1 MNTKLKKMVFLFGI
15 LFTVACSN
23 EAVDSFRMS
32 DVEVNLSSQILTRVS
47 GNLWGVG
54 DAVGVYMYKYGEQ
67 LSDASVYE
75 KSVNCKYITDANGGM
90 SPDTDLDKLYYPL
103 SENVSFIAYYPFGNV
118 ENYSVSLDV
127 RQQNNPSMIDFL
139 YSDNIENVT
148 ATTTVQQ
155 LTFAHQLSKV
165 LFDIKA
171 GSGISETELDG
182 VTVSVRNATSNA
194 NFSLV
199 DGSITLGTQKQEM
212 KLPVTYSEAIA
223 HAEGIMIPQSCDKIS
238 FIISLQSG
246 KSFFYALEENSQWES
261 GKKYTYEITLT
272 DNMANA
278 SFSAIISDWVDGV
291 SGGITDTT
299 IPEVWDGE
307 TVNTDWY
314 TDDATTF
321 SLYQPADLAGLVK
334 LVNEGC
340 SFEGKSISLF
350 VDLDMNNKPWTPIG
364 ISDNTSFKGTFNGN
378 YSHIKNLNPVLSDN
392 VSVAGLFGVSNGVIR
407 QVIVSGDF
415 NVSCDKFSTLYV
427 GGVCGINK
435 GTIQN
440 CRSYVDVEA
449 GMNYESETM
458 TNAYVGGIV
467 GDLLGTI
474 SSCQNYGAI
483 TAENV
488 NTNEKAYLHIGGI
501 SGGASDKA
509 SISDCENMRN
519 LIGRNGNVRMG
530 GIVAIA
536 SGQSVLVG
544 GCSNYGNVTIQTSH
558 NEAAGGGIVGKNSKA
573 KVKDV
578 INKGIVNVTL
588 SAGTKAYGGGV
599 VAMNDSSAMVLS
611 GENYGNV
618 IVVGSMADESNVAAG
633 GIVGYNGNSASVH
646 KSTNYASSSAS
657 NAKSCFSGGITGYND
672 VEDEANAY
680 TYDCCSNEGL
690 PVRWIGNADA
700 TDDLITT
707 TGHTDE

>member
-1 MNTKLKKMVFLFGI
+1 MKKAKEMMLLLGFI
-15 LFTVACSN
+15 SIVACSN
-23 EAVDSFRMS
+23 EDVDSFKMS
-32 DVEVNLSSQILTRVS
+32 DVEVNLSSQVLTRLS
-47 GNLWGVG
+47 GNQWETS
-54 DAVGVYMYKYGEQ
+54 DAIGVYMYKYGEQ

-75 KSVNCKYITDANGGM
+75 KSANCKYITDVDGKL
-90 SPDTDLDKLYYPL
+90 SPNTDLDKLYYPL
-103 SENVSFIAYYPFGNV
+103 SENVNFIAYYPFGNV

-127 RQQNNPSMIDFL
+127 RQQNNPSLIDFL
-139 YSDNIENVT
+139 YSNNIENVT
-148 ATTTVQQ
+148 ATTAVQQ
-155 LTFAHQLSKV
+155 LTFSHQLSKV
-165 LFDIKA
+165 MIDIKA
-171 GSGISETELDG
+171 GSGISETELNTI
-182 VTVSVRNATSNA
+182 TVGIRNATSNA

-199 DGSITLGTQKQEM
+199 NGSITLGTQKQEM
-212 KLPVTYSEAIA
+212 KLPVIFSEGIA
-223 HAEGIMIPQSCDKIS
+223 HAEGIMIPQLCDNVS
-238 FIISLQSG
+238 LVVTLQSG
-246 KSFFYALEENSQWES
+246 RSFFFTLENDFEWES

-272 DNMANA
+272 DNMVNA
-278 SFSAIISDWVDGV
+278 SFSAKISDWIDGV

-299 IPEVWDGE
+299 IPNVWDGE

-321 SLYQPADLAGLVK
+321 SLFQPADLAGLAK

-350 VDLDMNNKPWTPIG
+350 VDLDMNNKPWIPIG

-392 VSVAGLFGVSNGVIR
+392 MNVAGLFGISDGTIH
-407 QVIVSGDF
+407 QVIVSGEFD
-415 NVSCDKFSTLYV
+415 VSCDKISTLYV
-427 GGVCGINK
+427 GAVCGINK
-435 GTIQN
+435 GTIQD
-440 CRSYVDVEA
+440 CRSCVDVEV

-474 SSCQNYGAI
+474 SSCQNYGLI

-501 SGGASDKA
+501 SGGASNRA

-536 SGQSVLVG
+536 SGESVLVD

-558 NEAAGGGIVGKNSKA
+558 NEAVGGGIVGKNSNA

-578 INKGIVNVTL
+578 INKGLVNVTL
-588 SAGTKAYGGGV
+588 SAGAKAYGGGV
-599 VAMNDSSAMVLS
+599 VAMNDLSATVLS

-618 IVVGSMADESNVAAG
+618 IVVGSMADESTVAAG

>member
-1 MNTKLKKMVFLFGI
+1 MKKAKEMMLLLGFI
-15 LFTVACSN
+15 SIVACSN
-23 EAVDSFRMS
+23 EDVDSFKMS
-32 DVEVNLSSQILTRVS
+32 DVEVNLSSQVLTRLS
-47 GNLWGVG
+47 GNQWETS
-54 DAVGVYMYKYGEQ
+54 DAIGVYMYKYGEQ

-75 KSVNCKYITDANGGM
+75 KSANCKYITDVDGKL
-90 SPDTDLDKLYYPL
+90 SPNTDLDKLYYPL
-103 SENVSFIAYYPFGNV
+103 SENVNFIAYYPFGNV

-127 RQQNNPSMIDFL
+127 RQQNNPSLIDFL
-139 YSDNIENVT
+139 YSNNIENVT
-148 ATTTVQQ
+148 ATTAVQQ
-155 LTFAHQLSKV
+155 LTFSHQLSKV
-165 LFDIKA
+165 MIDIKA
-171 GSGISETELDG
+171 GSGISETELNTI
-182 VTVSVRNATSNA
+182 TVGIRNATSNA

-199 DGSITLGTQKQEM
+199 NGSITLGTQKQEM
-212 KLPVTYSEAIA
+212 KLPVIFSEGIA
-223 HAEGIMIPQSCDKIS
+223 HAEGIMIPQLCDNVS
-238 FIISLQSG
+238 LVVTLQSG
-246 KSFFYALEENSQWES
+246 RSFFFTLENDFEWES

-272 DNMANA
+272 DNMVNA
-278 SFSAIISDWVDGV
+278 SFSAKISDWIDGV

-299 IPEVWDGE
+299 IPDVWDGE

-321 SLYQPADLAGLVK
+321 SLYQPADLAGLAK

-449 GMNYESETM
+449 GMNYESDTL

-474 SSCQNYGAI
+474 SSCQNYGLI

-519 LIGRNGNVRMG
+519 LTGRNGNVRMG

-536 SGQSVLVG
+536 SGESVLVD

-558 NEAAGGGIVGKNSKA
+558 NEAAGGGIVGKNSKS

-578 INKGIVNVTL
+578 INKGSVNVTL
-588 SAGTKAYGGGV
+588 SAGAKAYGGGV
-599 VAMNDSSAMVLS
+599 VAMNDLSATVLS

-618 IVVGSMADESNVAAG
+618 IVVGSMADESTVAAG

-657 NAKSCFSGGITGYND
+657 NAKSCYSGGITGYND

-707 TGHTDE
+707 TEHTDE